1 MGKLKDLHKLG
12 ELLRTEFEDVFT
24 PDDVELPNS
33 FKDSVKELGGY
44 KYDYQ
49 RYLVH
54 IYSDDL
60 HGYIPNQ
67 WFIIASFFVDYYNE
81 VKNYKALLVEELT
94 YCGLTKTEDRKAIM
108 SMYSTEIGKKPKEI
122 SFDQHKR
129 ETVAKVRQHI
139 SDVLCNDSRIDDNDK
154 EYLIRFV
161 SDYDWWY
168 GGKTIDRGDFY
179 VSPILAL
186 SKVVNASHSYI
197 ADICKSFAES
207 KLISDTLKDW
217 YTIGFAK
224 SNDYYISS
232 SNQHILQQIY
242 YGAPGTGKSHTINE
256 KTEGESVI
264 RTTFHPD
271 SDYSTFVG
279 AYKPTMD
286 LLPICNEIG
295 QEMKLG
301 NTVLHKEQ
309 IVYKFVSQAFLQA
322 YVQAWKYYA
331 EDAEEVKKQFLVIEE
346 INRGNCAQIFGDLFQ
361 LLDRNDSG
369 FSDYPIKADEDMK
382 KYLSKELHDLE
393 INNAEGINALYKGRN
408 VVNEVINGDIL
419 LLPNNLYIWATMNTS
434 DQSLFPIDS
443 AFKRRW
449 DWQYVPINKGYDKDG
464 KEIQW
469 VIEAGNKRYDWWDFL
484 EKINHEIDDTTHSED
499 KKLGFFFC
507 KAEDNI
513 VSAEKFVS
521 KVVFYLWNDVFK
533 NYGFDKPFFKKED
546 GNTLAFSD
554 FYESDNSGNTSVRA
568 DVVEM
573 FLDKLKVYGVEAE
586 FTSEANEIEPST
598 VIKVNGKQ
606 TKFKNEIPYT
616 AIEEYVRLNGDK
628 TAQEIYDIWDPFKKC
643 SIRKWIVL
651 NKEDYDKM
659 NENERNY
666 SYKID
671 CADGNSVWVNKDGWT
686 YHPQKKNIKDSI
698 SAFIK
703 AVHEA
708 NLGITITEESI

>member
-1 MGKLKDLHKLG
+1 MIINLGSISFNADISSGGGTPAWGTEMGQG
-12 ELLRTEFEDVFT
+12 E
-24 PDDVELPNS
+24 
-33 FKDSVKELGGY
+33 GY
-44 KYDYQ
+44 KFAFENFEEFITALVYNRVDESKVYCPLGKGGNRTSDYEF
-49 RYLVH
+49 V
-54 IYSDDL
+54 
-60 HGYIPNQ
+60 
-67 WFIIASFFVDYYNE
+67 IASLFKKIFINGLY
-81 VKNYKALLVEELT
+81 VKNSSFLLLVVKKLIGNNHVGRRSLKYNPSMTYDGVNYNKGCYDNMAKTLGLSQDSAWFVHEINVKNQDELHFT
-94 YCGLTKTEDRKAIM
+94 AYIINSEHGESYIDSGIRKNKYLELINKD
-108 SMYSTEIGKKPKEI
+108 G
-122 SFDQHKR
+122 
-129 ETVAKVRQHI
+129 
-139 SDVLCNDSRIDDNDK
+139 K
-154 EYLIRFV
+154 EYEVYTKVLPQSI
-161 SDYDWWY
+161 
-168 GGKTIDRGDFY
+168 IGD
-179 VSPILAL
+179 I
-186 SKVVNASHSYI
+186 
-197 ADICKSFAES
+197 
-207 KLISDTLKDW
+207 
-217 YTIGFAK
+217 
-224 SNDYYISS
+224 
-232 SNQHILQQIY
+232 QQIY

-484 EKINHEIDDTTHSED
+484 EKINHEIDDTTHAEG

-546 GNTLAFSD
+546 GKTLAFSD

-616 AIEEYVRLNGDK
+616 AIEEYVRLNSDK
-628 TAQEIYDIWDPFKKC
+628 TAQEIYDIWEPFKKC

-651 NKEDYDKM
+651 NKEDYDNM

-671 CADGNSVWVNKDGWT
+671 CADGNSIWVNKDGWT

>member
-1 MGKLKDLHKLG
+1 MDL
-12 ELLRTEFEDVFT
+12 TFE
-24 PDDVELPNS
+24 NI
-33 FKDSVKELGGY
+33 KKELKELNKDGNAETLKGEVAFQNRDALKSIANSANGVTRSNTKWRRCEY
-44 KYDYQ
+44 IIIEYRDNES
-49 RYLVH
+49 V
-54 IYSDDL
+54 SDETAL
-60 HGYIPNQ
+60 KG
-67 WFIIASFFVDYYNE
+67 W
-81 VKNYKALLVEELT
+81 KALAYTHGDQTLALQVSKKEWTLYNSKGDIIGYNPEL
-94 YCGLTKTEDRKAIM
+94 E
-108 SMYSTEIGKKPKEI
+108 
-122 SFDQHKR
+122 
-129 ETVAKVRQHI
+129 V
-139 SDVLCNDSRIDDNDK
+139 
-154 EYLIRFV
+154 LIR
-161 SDYDWWY
+161 
-168 GGKTIDRGDFY
+168 KI
-179 VSPILAL
+179 
-186 SKVVNASHSYI
+186 
-197 ADICKSFAES
+197 KSFHN
-207 KLISDTLKDW
+207 LINSVLDM
-217 YTIGFAK
+217 Y
-224 SNDYYISS
+224 
-232 SNQHILQQIY
+232 LQQIF

-322 YVQAWKYYA
+322 YVQAWKFYA
-331 EDAEEVKKQFLVIEE
+331 EDTEEVKKQFLVIEE

-361 LLDRNDSG
+361 LLDRKDSG

-382 KYLSKELHDLE
+382 KYLYKELHDLE
-393 INNAEGINALYKGRN
+393 ISHAENINALYKGDD
-408 VVNEVINGDIL
+408 VVSKVINGDIL

-469 VIEAGNKRYDWWDFL
+469 VIEAGNKKYDWWDFL

-521 KVVFYLWNDVFK
+521 KVIFYLWNDVFK

-628 TAQEIYDIWDPFKKC
+628 TAQEIYDIWEPFKKC
-643 SIRKWIVL
+643 SIRKWIIL
-651 NKEDYDKM
+651 NKEDYDNM

-686 YHPQKKNIKDSI
+686 YHPQNKNIKDSI

>member
-1 MGKLKDLHKLG
+1 MIINLGSISFNADISTGGGTPAWGTEMGQG
-12 ELLRTEFEDVFT
+12 E
-24 PDDVELPNS
+24 
-33 FKDSVKELGGY
+33 GY
-44 KYDYQ
+44 KFAFENFEEFITALVYNRVDESKVYCPLGKGGNRSSDYEFVIASLFKKIFVNGLYVKNSSFLLLVVKKLIGNNHVGRRSLKYNPSMTYDGISYNKGCYDNMAKTLGLSHDSAWFVHEINVKNQ
-49 RYLVH
+49 DELHFTAYIINSEHGESYIDSGIRKNRYLEL
-54 IYSDDL
+54 I
-60 HGYIPNQ
+60 N
-67 WFIIASFFVDYYNE
+67 
-81 VKNYKALLVEELT
+81 KN
-94 YCGLTKTEDRKAIM
+94 G
-108 SMYSTEIGKKPKEI
+108 
-122 SFDQHKR
+122 
-129 ETVAKVRQHI
+129 
-139 SDVLCNDSRIDDNDK
+139 K
-154 EYLIRFV
+154 EYKVYKNDLIHE
-161 SDYDWWY
+161 
-168 GGKTIDRGDFY
+168 IIGD
-179 VSPILAL
+179 
-186 SKVVNASHSYI
+186 
-197 ADICKSFAES
+197 
-207 KLISDTLKDW
+207 
-217 YTIGFAK
+217 
-224 SNDYYISS
+224 
-232 SNQHILQQIY
+232 LQQIY

-256 KTEGESVI
+256 KTDGESVI

-382 KYLSKELHDLE
+382 IFLSKELHSLE
-393 INNAEGINALYKGRN
+393 IFNAENINALYKGRN

-449 DWQYVPINKGYDKDG
+449 DWQYVPINKGYDKNG

-469 VIEAGNKRYDWWDFL
+469 VIETGNKRYDWWDFL
-484 EKINHEIDDTTHSED
+484 QKINHEIDDTTHSED

-507 KAEDNI
+507 KAEENI
-513 VSAEKFVS
+513 ISAEKFVS
-521 KVVFYLWNDVFK
+521 KVIFYLWNDVFK
-533 NYGFDKPFFKKED
+533 NYGLDKPFFKKED

-554 FYESDNSGNTSVRA
+554 FYKTDNSGNTSVKE

-573 FLDKLKVYGVEAE
+573 FLDKLKVDGVEAE
-586 FTSEANEIEPST
+586 ITSEANEIEPST

-616 AIEEYVRLNGDK
+616 AIKEYVRLNSDK
-628 TAQEIYDIWDPFKKC
+628 TAQEIYDIWEPFKKC

-651 NKEDYDKM
+651 NKEDYDNM

-671 CADGNSVWVNKDGWT
+671 CADGNSIWVNKDGWT
-686 YHPQKKNIKDSI
+686 YHPQKKYIKDSI